1 MLATSEFGQEI
12 QGEIDLYVTNDRLN
26 KASFR
31 QKLDPISES
40 IIKNQNSIKLIF
52 RDIKHFDTQNPMT
65 GSLIK
70 EFDIGKKRI

>member
-31 QKLDPISES
+31 QKVDPISYS
-40 IIKNQNSIKLIF
+40 TIKNQNSIKLFF
-52 RDIKHFDTQNPMT
+52 RDIKYFDTQNPMI
-65 GSLIK
+65 GSIIQ
-70 EFDIGKKRI
+70 EFDIVKKRI

>member
-31 QKLDPISES
+31 QKLDPIS
-40 IIKNQNSIKLIF
+40 
-52 RDIKHFDTQNPMT
+52 
-65 GSLIK
+65 
-70 EFDIGKKRI
+70 